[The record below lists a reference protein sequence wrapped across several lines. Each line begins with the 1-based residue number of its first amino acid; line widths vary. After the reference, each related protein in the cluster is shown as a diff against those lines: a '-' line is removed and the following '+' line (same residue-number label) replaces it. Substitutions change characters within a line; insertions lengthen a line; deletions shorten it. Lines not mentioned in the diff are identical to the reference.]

1 MTTCVR
7 NACVDLYGSVLDFQE
22 FVGVTAFLRK
32 RRGGVLAL
40 YSLCSFL
47 SSILGLVKVKLDKV

>member
-1 MTTCVR
+1 MTTCIR

-32 RRGGVLAL
+32 WRGGVLAL
-40 YSLCSFL
+40 YFLRSFL
-47 SSILGLVKVKLDKV
+47 FCILSLVKVKLDKV